1 MTTVL
6 GKVLVLGGVRSG
18 KSRYAEELARGQAR
32 AVTLIATAEARD
44 EEMAARIE
52 AHRRHRDAR
61 WRVVEE
67 PLALAAALH
76 GALSPDRLVIVDCLT
91 VWLSNL
97 LCGKDADAPRRETQ
111 ALLDALSSLAGD
123 CILISNEVGFGIIP
137 ANALARRFGDEAGVL
152 HQRIASQCDRV
163 VLMVAGLPLT
173 VKESRPQLPRPGAS
187 P

>member
-1 MTTVL
+1 ML
-6 GKVLVLGGVRSG
+6 ILGGVRSG
-18 KSRYAEELARGQAR
+18 KSRHAEELARNQTR

-44 EEMAARIE
+44 EEMTARIE

-61 WRVVEE
+61 WCVIEE
-67 PLALAAALH
+67 PVALAAALRT
-76 GALSPDRLVIVDCLT
+76 ADSSETLVIVDCLT

-97 LCGKDADAPRRETQ
+97 LCGKDADASRRETQ
-111 ALLDALSSLAGD
+111 ALLDVLGSLAGE

-152 HQRIASQCDRV
+152 HQRLASQCDRV

-173 VKESRPQLPRPGAS
+173 VKESRPSISHPGVV

>member
-1 MTTVL
+1 MTAAI
-6 GKVLVLGGVRSG
+6 GKMLVLGGVRSG
-18 KSRYAEELARGQAR
+18 KSRYAEELARAQAR

-61 WRVVEE
+61 WRVIEE
-67 PLALAAALH
+67 PLALAAALRAA
-76 GALSPDRLVIVDCLT
+76 GSPGSLVIVDCLT

-97 LCGKDADAPRRETQ
+97 LCGEDTDAVRRETR
-111 ALLDALSSLAGD
+111 ALLDVLASGAGD

-137 ANALARRFGDEAGVL
+137 ANALARRFCDEAGVL
-152 HQRIASQCDRV
+152 HQRIAAQCDRV
-163 VLMVAGLPLT
+163 LLMVAGLPLT
-173 VKESRPQLPRPGAS
+173 VKDSQPRMSRPDVS

>member
-1 MTTVL
+1 MTTAI
-6 GKVLVLGGVRSG
+6 GKMLVLGGVRSG

-52 AHRRHRDAR
+52 AHRHHRDVR
-61 WRVVEE
+61 WRVIEE
-67 PLALAAALH
+67 PLALAATLRATI
-76 GALSPDRLVIVDCLT
+76 SPESLVIVDCLT

-97 LCGKDADAPRRETQ
+97 LGGQDADAARRETQ
-111 ALLDALSSLAGD
+111 ALLDTLSSLTGD

-152 HQRIASQCDRV
+152 HQRIARQCDRV
-163 VLMVAGLPLT
+163 VLMVAGVPLT
-173 VKESRPQLPRPGAS
+173 VKDPQALMPRPGVS